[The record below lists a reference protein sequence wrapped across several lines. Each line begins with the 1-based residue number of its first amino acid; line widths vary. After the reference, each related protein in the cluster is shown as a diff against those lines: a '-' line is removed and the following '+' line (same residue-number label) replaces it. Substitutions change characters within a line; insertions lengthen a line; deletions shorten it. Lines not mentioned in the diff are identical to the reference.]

1 LAAAGFRHKPSG
13 FRLWLFPI
21 EPAQPTKED
30 IRQKSLS
37 PRTAVLDALDAKGR
51 LTYDFDL
58 AFDFHLFICKG

>member
-21 EPAQPTKED
+21 EPAQPTKEV

-37 PRTAVLDALDAKGR
+37 PRTAVLDAKGR
-51 LTYDFDL
+51 LTYAFGL